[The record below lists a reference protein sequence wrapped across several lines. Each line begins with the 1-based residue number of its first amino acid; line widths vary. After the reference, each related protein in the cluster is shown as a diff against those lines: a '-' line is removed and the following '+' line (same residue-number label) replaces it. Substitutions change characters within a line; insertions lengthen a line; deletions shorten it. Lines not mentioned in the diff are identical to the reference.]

1 MNDCCYGDYAEG
13 GFSPSGQANPC
24 KNKLFPVPAGHGI
37 YSDVLILYPY
47 PGMKYPDIKEY
58 KAVILCTYHSGTICT
73 ASEKLKEF
81 MQNAVRYNI
90 PVYLVGN
97 GDGTDYESCRL
108 YDGLG
113 IKILK
118 I

>member
-13 GFSPSGQANPC
+13 EFSPSGQANPC
-24 KNKLFPVPAGHGI
+24 KNKLFPVPAGHGK

-81 MQNAVRYNI
+81 MQMLSGIIFLCIWWETVTERITKAA
-90 PVYLVGN
+90 GCM
-97 GDGTDYESCRL
+97 TDWE
-108 YDGLG
+108 
-113 IKILK
+113 
-118 I
+118 